1 MPRHLFSLNLWL
13 IAAVVP
19 VHLSR
24 SSRKDSILSHAVGRT
39 DAFSSSILPFLQGCQ
54 RAQDM
59 MKSDLL
65 KKRIQEKVILQEAE
79 RQNL

>member
-1 MPRHLFSLNLWL
+1 
-13 IAAVVP
+13 
-19 VHLSR
+19 
-24 SSRKDSILSHAVGRT
+24 
-39 DAFSSSILPFLQGCQ
+39 
-54 RAQDM
+54 M